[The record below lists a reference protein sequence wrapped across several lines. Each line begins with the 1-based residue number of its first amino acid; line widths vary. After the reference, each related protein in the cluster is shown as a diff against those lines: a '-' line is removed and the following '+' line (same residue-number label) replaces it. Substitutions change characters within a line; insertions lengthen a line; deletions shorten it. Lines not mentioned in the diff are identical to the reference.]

1 MANYEFPRTRK
12 AFNQLAG
19 NRHPAQAVR
28 DAFDRETLVKGT
40 ALTITTNTVLAK
52 DYDLSVDVLA
62 NVPYKISMVLY
73 VTTTAGGIK
82 LDQAGGT
89 AVASSYKGKTTFT
102 NVNSTLPIYVDVAAL
117 NTAQAS
123 IGNAVVR
130 VEHEAVGIFSTGG
143 TLVVQLAQ
151 FASSTTTV
159 IGVGSYISAE
169 PLTALYA
176 K

>member
-1 MANYEFPRTRK
+1 MTNPEFPRTRK
-12 AFNQLAG
+12 AFNQLCG
-19 NRHPAQAVR
+19 SRHPAQAMR

-40 ALTITTNTVLAK
+40 TSTYTTTTLAK
-52 DYDLSVDVLA
+52 DYDLSVDVLQ
-62 NVPYKISMVLY
+62 NTPYKITLVLY

-89 AVASSYKGKTTFT
+89 AVATAYKGKTTFT

-130 VEHEAVGIFSTGG
+130 VEHEAVGIFSNSG
-143 TLVVQLAQ
+143 TLVIQLAQ
-151 FASSTTTV
+151 FAASGTTV

>member
-1 MANYEFPRTRK
+1 VANFDFPRTRK
-12 AFNQLAG
+12 AFNQLCG
-19 NRHPAQAVR
+19 TRHPAQAMR
-28 DAFDRETLVKGT
+28 EAFDRETLVKGT
-40 ALTITTNTVLAK
+40 TSTYTTTTPAK

-73 VTTTAGGIK
+73 VTTASGGIK

-123 IGNAVVR
+123 IANAVVR
-130 VEHEAVGIFSTGG
+130 VEHEAVGIFSNSG

-151 FASSTTTV
+151 FAASGTTV
-159 IGVGSYISAE
+159 VGVGSYISAE